1 MWVQVGA
8 GSVWF
13 ISLVYISDLL
23 LNLNLLENCCC
34 AQNASGFLNP
44 AWICVSVLVP
54 EVERHLQRNTQ
65 THWSRVQ
72 RVHL

>member
-13 ISLVYISDLL
+13 ISLTFL

-34 AQNASGFLNP
+34 AENASGFLNP